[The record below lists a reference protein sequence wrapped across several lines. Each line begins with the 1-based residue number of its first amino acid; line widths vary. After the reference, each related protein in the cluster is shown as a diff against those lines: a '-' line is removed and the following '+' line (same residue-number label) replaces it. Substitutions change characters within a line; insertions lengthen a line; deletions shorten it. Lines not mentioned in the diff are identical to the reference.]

1 MMSTIKDKP
10 ELCVG
15 DVDTSEQVV
24 IIHPDTTNYD
34 NLAPDHDEDVS
45 GEHIQLSL
53 IVQDSS
59 YTPSSSSSAASVHTQ
74 LVDGFVLEE
83 NTNITMT
90 TQMDETTRIE
100 DTRHTHSLSGVQA
113 AGEAA
118 GSKDIHQHHHS
129 DGAGADAAATQE
141 AMLTAGWRCV
151 CVCWCVGGCVCVC

>member
-1 MMSTIKDKP
+1 M
-10 ELCVG
+10 
-15 DVDTSEQVV
+15 DTSEQVV
-24 IIHPDTTNYD
+24 IIHPETTYYD

-45 GEHIQLSL
+45 VEHIQLSL

-74 LVDGFVLEE
+74 LVDGFVMEE

-118 GSKDIHQHHHS
+118 GSEAIHHHHHHHHHHS
-129 DGAGADAAATQE
+129 DGAGAASAATQE
-141 AMLTAGWRCV
+141 AMLTGGWRGV